1 MFEKL
6 IALLPYSPSMVQQLA
21 FYGKRMKDEAVIRR
35 TGLIFIVLAF
45 MIQFFA
51 VISPPALTSA
61 ASNNDLINGGYNS
74 ASEASR
80 DCSSNL
86 ENYGKILNYYGITC
100 SEVANSPTVTIKSTD
115 DNRNLYS
122 MGRLPYGL
130 AGETPVNAA
139 GATYYM
145 RYLWSWDKGGPASSY
160 QALRIL
166 SQNHTLYY
174 LLYGCGNL
182 VSVGLPTPY
191 TAPAPAPAPVPVSIG
206 AAPGTVVPAPTPV
219 PKAPILKLEKTTL
232 AGYPQ
237 ANSNVA
243 PGTTLGYNIIID
255 NSGGTASDVTL
266 NDSVPTSTTYSYMS
280 PNAGATS
287 HTYNS
292 STNQAT
298 WKWSSIANE
307 TGDYTTQ
314 LKVTVNAN
322 ATNGQKICNIAHVV
336 TGSTTVASNEV
347 CMTVAVNAPPPT
359 PTPTTTATTP
369 APTPTPAPIP
379 APPTSPAPTPTPTPC
394 QYDTSIPSASS
405 ECVPCAASL
414 STQDTLACVTVHK
427 TAANLTENIVDANN
441 TTAHSGDVIL
451 YTIYADNTGKGA
463 VNQFVF
469 QENLSD
475 VMDYATPTDLH
486 GGSIDSND
494 VVTWP
499 SQTLDAGQTATQQI
513 TVEVKNPI
521 PTTPEDPADPG
532 HFDSVM
538 TNVYGNTVNINVP
551 QTPTT
556 AVETAST
563 TLPNTG
569 PGTSIFIAA
578 LIVLISA
585 YFYNRARLLAKESAI
600 IAQEHSGGLN

>member
-61 ASNNDLINGGYNS
+61 ASNN

-298 WKWSSIANE
+298 YKWTKDMQYSSCRYRFNNSCFQRSLYDGRSKCSTAHTHTYNDSYN
-307 TGDYTTQ
+307 TGSNTD
-314 LKVTVNAN
+314 AG
-322 ATNGQKICNIAHVV
+322 TN
-336 TGSTTVASNEV
+336 TGSTN
-347 CMTVAVNAPPPT
+347 
-359 PTPTTTATTP
+359 
-369 APTPTPAPIP
+369 
-379 APPTSPAPTPTPTPC
+379 
-394 QYDTSIPSASS
+394 
-405 ECVPCAASL
+405 
-414 STQDTLACVTVHK
+414 
-427 TAANLTENIVDANN
+427 
-441 TTAHSGDVIL
+441 
-451 YTIYADNTGKGA
+451 
-463 VNQFVF
+463 
-469 QENLSD
+469 
-475 VMDYATPTDLH
+475 
-486 GGSIDSND
+486 
-494 VVTWP
+494 
-499 SQTLDAGQTATQQI
+499 
-513 TVEVKNPI
+513 
-521 PTTPEDPADPG
+521 
-532 HFDSVM
+532 
-538 TNVYGNTVNINVP
+538 
-551 QTPTT
+551 
-556 AVETAST
+556 
-563 TLPNTG
+563 
-569 PGTSIFIAA
+569 
-578 LIVLISA
+578 
-585 YFYNRARLLAKESAI
+585 
-600 IAQEHSGGLN
+600 